1 MVEKFDALTV
11 KHLTI
16 VDDAERV
23 RAIITCSEGDGRP
36 YLQLLDVSGSP
47 RLELSLDTDGT
58 PHVTLF
64 SEKSVVQGSFGLS
77 AADGGAGMTLW
88 SGNSRFFKVAG
99 VTNDGVEDDQ
109 GEAVFDETR
118 EP

>member
-11 KHLTI
+11 KHLTV

-36 YLQLLDVSGSP
+36 YLQLLDVSGTP
-47 RLELSLDTDGT
+47 RLELSLDADGT

-64 SEKSVVQGSFGLS
+64 SAKSVVQGSFGLS
-77 AADGGAGMTLW
+77 ADDGGAGLTLW
-88 SGNSRFFKVAG
+88 SENCRFFKDVG
-99 VTNDGVEDDQ
+99 VSNDGVVDDH
-109 GEAVFDETR
+109 GENLADKSD
-118 EP
+118 